1 MRSITKAATL
11 RLLATPWFLSSVRY
25 YLPENYTGNGRG
37 GWELLCLLMPW
48 A

>member
-1 MRSITKAATL
+1 MRPITKAATL
-11 RLLATPWFLSSVRY
+11 RPLATPWFLSSVCY

-37 GWELLCLLMPW
+37 GSELLCLLIPW